1 MTITL
6 TNDAAVDTRIVR
18 LQGGGLRYLDAQP
31 RTQVVT
37 RTYRDA
43 DAAQHWRV
51 TEGSAGVC
59 TIQQVS
65 TGRFLDAYA
74 IEKLDF
80 LVVTRPLR
88 DSDTQ
93 RWRIEDFGG
102 GFAIIQQVSSGRFLE
117 ATLDGNFAVVTRPAG
132 NSEQTWRIRAP

>member
-6 TNDAAVDTRIVR
+6 TNDSAVDTRIVR

-31 RTQVVT
+31 RALVVT
-37 RTYRDA
+37 RPFRGA
-43 DAAQHWRV
+43 DTAQHWRV
-51 TEGSAGVC
+51 TEDDAGVC

-80 LVVTRPLR
+80 LVVTRPRR
-88 DSDTQ
+88 DSEAQ

-102 GFAIIQQVSSGRFLE
+102 GFATIQQVSSGRFLE
-117 ATLDGNFAVVTRPAG
+117 ATVDGDFAVVTRPAG
-132 NSEQTWRIRAP
+132 DNEQTWRIGEP